1 MGLDIYFERVKDV
14 SNFKK
19 ADSFLEEIDRLSE
32 KVSDESL
39 KDELGMIRDR
49 FINFC
54 RESGATTETEVG
66 YFRKAYFV
74 LEFFGYVDNCSR
86 MSLSYDDLNDFHG
99 ALNEVLS
106 LDKDDYSEE
115 DYNEK
120 VYNILSLSSDCAFWY
135 DNKPYEVH
143 EEDLERMRNCIEDCM
158 EYLQDG
164 ECIVL
169 VGWW

>member
-39 KDELGMIRDR
+39 KGDLGMIRDR

-54 RESGATTETEVG
+54 RETGVTSETEVG

-74 LEFFGYVDNCSR
+74 LGFFGYVDNCSK
-86 MSLSYDDLNDFHG
+86 MSLSYDDLNDFHD
-99 ALNEVLS
+99 ALDEILS
-106 LDKDDYSEE
+106 LDKDAFGKE
-115 DYNEK
+115 DYNDK

-135 DNKPYEVH
+135 DLSPYEVR

-158 EYLQDG
+158 EYVQDG